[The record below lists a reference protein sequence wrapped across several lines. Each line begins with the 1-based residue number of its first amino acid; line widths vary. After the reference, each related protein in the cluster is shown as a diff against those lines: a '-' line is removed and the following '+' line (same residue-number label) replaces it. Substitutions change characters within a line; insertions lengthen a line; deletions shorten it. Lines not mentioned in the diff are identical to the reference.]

1 MQPLKWGAAICSSI
15 LGLVILVGAFLAS
28 GPFTLTPG
36 SVAPSSC
43 SIKDNISIATGERIY
58 HIPGH
63 AYYSATRISLAHGER
78 WFCSEVEAQA
88 VRWRKSKV

>member
-1 MQPLKWGAAICSSI
+1 M
-15 LGLVILVGAFLAS
+15 
-28 GPFTLTPG
+28 
-36 SVAPSSC
+36 
-43 SIKDNISIATGERIY
+43 Y